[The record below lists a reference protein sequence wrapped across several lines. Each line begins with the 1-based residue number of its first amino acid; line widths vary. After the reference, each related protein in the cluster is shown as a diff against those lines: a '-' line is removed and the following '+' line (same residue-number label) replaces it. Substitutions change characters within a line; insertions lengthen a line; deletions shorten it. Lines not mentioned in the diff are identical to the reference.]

1 MSNARYLQFANGEVH
16 DNSHRFD
23 HPGATP
29 ITKTQYLTI
38 YAERRADYLR
48 TLFKP
53 GTRVATTLAKVSS
66 SGMRRAI
73 KVLAVNE
80 SGEIIDVSW
89 AVATVVGRL
98 FDRKNG
104 GVICNGCGMD
114 MGFDLVYAMGRS
126 LWPEGTPEPHST
138 RNGDPDRDG
147 GYAIKQYWV

>member
-16 DNSHRFD
+16 DNSHLID

-29 ITKTQYLTI
+29 ITKAQYLAI
-38 YAERRADYLR
+38 YRQRRVDDLR
-48 TLFKP
+48 RLFKP
-53 GTRVATTLAKVSS
+53 GDDVATVLAHVSK
-66 SGMRRAI
+66 SGMRRSI

-89 AVATVVGRL
+89 VVATVVGRS

-114 MGFDLVYAMGRS
+114 MGFDLIYAMRRS

-138 RNGDPDRDG
+138 RNGEPDRDG
-147 GYAIKQYWV
+147 GYALKQYWV